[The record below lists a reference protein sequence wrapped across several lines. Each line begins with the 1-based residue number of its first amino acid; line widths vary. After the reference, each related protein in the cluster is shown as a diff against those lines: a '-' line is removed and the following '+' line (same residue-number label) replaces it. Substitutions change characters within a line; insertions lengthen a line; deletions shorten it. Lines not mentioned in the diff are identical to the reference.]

1 MDDLTKI
8 GWKVLK
14 VVGISKNVIYSVPQ
28 ASFCRKERGSNIN
41 INVIEI
47 NMLEK
52 TVMAQR
58 IICDGISS
66 LLSEEQGNISKV
78 TINHEIIKY
87 CINVRN
93 KYCNFLD
100 DIIDIAI
107 S

>member
-1 MDDLTKI
+1 
-8 GWKVLK
+8 
-14 VVGISKNVIYSVPQ
+14 
-28 ASFCRKERGSNIN
+28 
-41 INVIEI
+41 
-47 NMLEK
+47 MLEK

-66 LLSEEQGNISKV
+66 LLSEEEQGDISKV
-78 TINHEIIKY
+78 TINHEMMKY
-87 CINVRN
+87 CRNVRN